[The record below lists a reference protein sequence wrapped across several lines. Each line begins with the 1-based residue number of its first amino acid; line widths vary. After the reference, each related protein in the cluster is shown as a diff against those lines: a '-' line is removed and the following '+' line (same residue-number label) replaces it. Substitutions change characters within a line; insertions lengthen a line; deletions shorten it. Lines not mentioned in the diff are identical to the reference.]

1 MNKPFSKDEF
11 KVTMRIGH
19 CWLSNVCSKFH
30 LTGEVLK
37 SYNDEDRLYMWEEVR
52 LYLLRDVENASLYR
66 KIISYIMDHEQISD
80 VKVIQSENGLIHLL
94 VKVQKCQVYLML
106 ERNVLNYSKE
116 IATSNG
122 NISLRV
128 KAKKRSHVQKVMT
141 KLIRKNEDIEILN
154 IVKINKDEELTI
166 LQDRIVRM
174 AWSLGYYDI
183 PKKITIKEM
192 SDILGIAPATLHE
205 ILKRAERKIIN
216 KYVKSI

>member
-52 LYLLRDVENASLYR
+52 LYLLRDVENTSIYR
-66 KIISYIMDHEQISD
+66 KIISYIMDHEQVSD

-141 KLIRKNEDIEILN
+141 RLIRKNEDIEILN